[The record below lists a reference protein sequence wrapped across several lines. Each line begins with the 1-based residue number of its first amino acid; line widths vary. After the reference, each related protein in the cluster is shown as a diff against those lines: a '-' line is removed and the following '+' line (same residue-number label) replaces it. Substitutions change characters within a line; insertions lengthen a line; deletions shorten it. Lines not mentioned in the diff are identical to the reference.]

1 MGKCGDGGTLGC
13 GGRFCLTGTGFWHII
28 NEREYRLNCIMNRKQ
43 EIILWVGLIVIQLM
57 RVFPPVGRLQGG
69 AENVGGPPEG
79 SIVTGWT
86 RNYGVITRDYKN
98 IRFGMLAVQLIIVA
112 AVTGGFIY
120 TWRITGQ
127 QEDGH

>member
-1 MGKCGDGGTLGC
+1 
-13 GGRFCLTGTGFWHII
+13 
-28 NEREYRLNCIMNRKQ
+28 MNRKQ

-57 RVFPPVGRLQGG
+57 IVFPPVGRLQGG
-69 AENVGGPPEG
+69 AENVEDPPDR

-86 RNYGVITRDYKN
+86 QHYGVITRDYRN
-98 IRFGMLAVQLIIVA
+98 IRFVMLAAQLIIVA

-120 TWRITGQ
+120 TFRITEQ

>member
-1 MGKCGDGGTLGC
+1 
-13 GGRFCLTGTGFWHII
+13 
-28 NEREYRLNCIMNRKQ
+28 MNRKQ

-57 RVFPPVGRLQGG
+57 IVFPPVGRSDVFTESTDG
-69 AENVGGPPEG
+69 APGR

-86 RNYGVITRDYKN
+86 QNYGVITRDYKN
-98 IRFGMLAVQLIIVA
+98 IRFVMLAAQLIIVA

-120 TWRITGQ
+120 TFRITGQ